1 MAVQRCYSAE
11 QDNVNNVET
20 FCISQKCLILVNK
33 ITLYGYCIFGG
44 IYGIW
49 LVVFGFS
56 LHENFISVLVRLV
69 LGPAIG
75 GFCIFFGMPLT
86 PYDYNQTIIEIFII
100 REFINIAIPFLTI
113 LLWGLIFFNIM
124 IRAIAFFITRLKK
137 DELKNQI

>member
-1 MAVQRCYSAE
+1 MLKLFALVRNAL
-11 QDNVNNVET
+11 
-20 FCISQKCLILVNK
+20 FLVNK
-33 ITLYGYCIFGG
+33 ITLYGYCIFGS

-56 LHENFISVLVRLV
+56 LHENFISVLVGLV

-124 IRAIAFFITRLKK
+124 IRAISFFITRLKK
-137 DELKNQI
+137 DELKN